1 MRRHERGGV
10 ERRVGVN
17 VSVNVSVSGARTSR
31 PWRVAALALALS
43 AASCATFQTAPI
55 DFGVPAASYHESQG
69 RGRTFVLDRGQGPA
83 VLLIHGY
90 GSAHVVYLSLIDRL
104 VAAGYRVIAVDLP
117 GFGLSDRRE
126 GDYSPQ
132 ALAALLVEI
141 LDARGVGQAD
151 VIAHSWGSSIALRL
165 ALDHPDRVRRLVL
178 TSAWVYEE
186 QLNPFIRWAR
196 VRGVGE
202 ALYTLFYRER
212 AADRYEMSWYAPEL
226 FVTQDAVDAVE
237 RMLARPGTVRAAL
250 EAARQMRYGEVQ
262 RRYHELEHETL
273 LVWGRFDEVSP
284 IEVGHRLEVDLPNA
298 RLVLLDRCGHV
309 PMVERAGAYD
319 HEVMTFL
326 GPAASLA
333 APPGPADEPA
343 PAPAPEPRPAPADEP
358 APVQSPNEPQPWG
371 PPPPA
376 GEEGVE

>member
-1 MRRHERGGV
+1 MHLDVGAGSARGG
-10 ERRVGVN
+10 
-17 VSVNVSVSGARTSR
+17 GAWSKA
-31 PWRVAALALALS
+31 WRLAAIALPLA
-43 AASCATFQTAPI
+43 AASCATFQRAPI
-55 DFGVPAASYHESQG
+55 DFGVPAASYHESEG
-69 RGRTFVLDRGQGPA
+69 RGRTFVLDRGEGPA
-83 VLLIHGY
+83 ILLIHGY

-104 VAAGYRVIAVDLP
+104 VAAGYRVLAVDLP

-132 ALAALLVEI
+132 ALATLLVEI

-165 ALDHPDRVRRLVL
+165 ALDHPARVRRLVL

-226 FVTQDAVDAVE
+226 FVTQGAVDAVE

-250 EAARQMRYGEVQ
+250 EAARQMRYDEVQ
-262 RRYHELEHETL
+262 RRYHELENETL

-284 IEVGHRLEVDLPNA
+284 IEIGHRLEVDLPNA
-298 RLVLLDRCGHV
+298 RLVVLDRCGHV
-309 PMVERAGAYD
+309 PMVERAGAYN
-319 HEVMTFL
+319 HEVLAFL
-326 GPAASLA
+326 GPAAAGHA
-333 APPGPADEPA
+333 A
-343 PAPAPEPRPAPADEP
+343 APEPEP
-358 APVQSPNEPQPWG
+358 EPEPVQPPNEPQPWG

>member
-1 MRRHERGGV
+1 MTRSAATRAAIEGFDVHV
-10 ERRVGVN
+10 DV
-17 VSVNVSVSGARTSR
+17 GARSGRDGGSWSR
-31 PWRVAALALALS
+31 AWRVAALAVALG
-43 AASCATFQTAPI
+43 AASCATFQRAPI
-55 DFGVPAASYHESQG
+55 DFGVPASSYYESPG
-69 RGRTFVLDRGQGPA
+69 RGRTFVLDRGEGPA
-83 VLLIHGY
+83 ILLIHGY
-90 GSAHVVYLSLIDRL
+90 GSAHVVYLRLIDRL

-126 GDYSPQ
+126 GDYSPE
-132 ALAALLVEI
+132 ALAELLLEI
-141 LDARGVGQAD
+141 LDARGVGQVD

-196 VRGVGE
+196 ARGVGE

-237 RMLARPGTVRAAL
+237 RMLSRPGTVRAAL
-250 EAARQMRYGEVQ
+250 QAARQMRYGEVQ
-262 RRYHELEHETL
+262 RRYHEVGAESL

-284 IEVGHRLEVDLPNA
+284 LEIGHRLEADLPNA
-298 RLVLLDRCGHV
+298 RLVVLDRCGHV
-309 PMVERAGAYD
+309 PMIERAGAYE
-319 HEVMTFL
+319 HEVLSFL
-326 GPAASLA
+326 GPAGADQA
-333 APPGPADEPA
+333 A
-343 PAPAPEPRPAPADEP
+343 APAPEPQSEPEPGPAAAP
-358 APVQSPNEPQPWG
+358 APVEPPNEPQPWG
-371 PPPPA
+371 PPPPT